1 MSFTVIIPARFAS
14 TRLPGKPLAD
24 LAGKPLIQHVVDR
37 ANESEAER
45 VIVATDDERIG
56 EALGDSECE
65 VVMTA
70 ATHVSG
76 SDRLNEVVTTLSIP
90 DQQIVVNVQGDE
102 PTIPARLI
110 NEVGQT
116 LAASAGSVMATAA
129 QPIQN
134 EQDYLNPNIVK
145 VVTDQTGRAL
155 YFSRAPIPHYREPK
169 QTPIALHHIGIYAYR
184 AEFLKR
190 YTLLKPSAL
199 EQAENLEQLRVM
211 DNGETIMVRQI
222 DYEAGIGVDTP
233 EDLERAREVI
243 QSWAW

>member
-56 EALGDSECE
+56 EALGGSECE

-76 SDRLNEVVTTLSIP
+76 SDRLSEVVTTLSIP

-116 LAASAGSVMATAA
+116 LAASAASVMATAA

-134 EQDYLNPNIVK
+134 EQDYLNPNMVK
-145 VVTDQTGRAL
+145 VVADQTGRAL

-169 QTPIALHHIGIYAYR
+169 QAPSALHHIGIYAYR

-190 YTLLKPSAL
+190 YALLKPSAL

-211 DNGETIMVRQI
+211 DNGETIMVHQI

-233 EDLERAREVI
+233 EDLERAREVL